1 MPPLSTNHGV
11 GLGAAAARLLA
22 LGTGVLAGVP
32 ELTAA
37 GVLAGLAAGVGT
49 TGFGVGVARFAG
61 SGVFAAG
68 VGDD

>member
-11 GLGAAAARLLA
+11 GLGAVAARLLA

-61 SGVFAAG
+61 SGVFAAR